1 MVPGPKCRPWGL
13 QIRSW
18 AHKSGPGYEKR
29 NHACRKT
36 MQNAALGIPN
46 GAIWC
51 KLWPKTIFEPN
62 SYKVRLC
69 FGGLFGIPDLQNWC
83 LVAPPKA
90 SQKESAKRCGKG
102 STFDSLDMLKLHEGS
117 QKSWFQGLER
127 KLPEGPAVAAVWEA
141 VWCPKSPKSH
151 KNILHVG
158 GPLLA
163 SFLGGCHGS
172 LQAPPV

>member
-1 MVPGPKCRPWGL
+1 MQQTKDAR
-13 QIRSW
+13 
-18 AHKSGPGYEKR
+18 
-29 NHACRKT
+29 RKT

-46 GAIWC
+46 EAIWC

-90 SQKESAKRCGKG
+90 SQKESAKSCGKG
-102 STFDSLDMLKLHEGS
+102 STFYTLDLPKLREGS
-117 QKSWFQGLER
+117 QKSWFQGIEKKVPR
-127 KLPEGPAVAAVWEA
+127 GPAMATIWEA
-141 VWCPKSPKSH
+141 VWCPESPKSH

-158 GPLLA
+158 SPFLV
-163 SFLGGCHGS
+163 SFSGGCQGS
-172 LQAPPV
+172 PQGGGPP